1 MRKSLLM
8 LVLTFLLLYLAPN
21 TAEGIQSNPL
31 TPEEK
36 SFLWYKDFVSSCLG
50 PNIMESIKMEYNIS
64 QGGYGYENR
73 YEKNIIS
80 YGLQEGYDGFVIVVY
95 VRPNHVDHLDRL
107 TFYVKPH
114 LIQYGKVIQLSKYE
128 RAVDS

>member
-8 LVLTFLLLYLAPN
+8 LVLAFLFLNLAPN
-21 TAEGIQSNPL
+21 TAEGNQSNPL

-73 YEKNIIS
+73 YEKNKIS

-95 VRPNHVDHLDRL
+95 V
-107 TFYVKPH
+107 
-114 LIQYGKVIQLSKYE
+114 
-128 RAVDS
+128 